1 MCIYKKGSMIRAVIL
16 WNNCTCADKRQ
27 FLPNYNNNEN
37 SSTQKRVRA
46 KQAGHSAYPILIK
59 SSIPNLRWQP
69 IEFDK
74 RWHPA
79 RRVMCLNLI
88 IKIRPDLCR
97 YVFKGCV
104 FIKMQILEP
113 GSYAAL
119 DTAALSE
126 PRNGL
131 CTPCRF
137 IPYAE
142 AVLWMFVLKACTEG
156 FDDQQCLLMEKTLF
170 VTTLYNCPLG
180 KKCMVLNTKPHR
192 QICFRNKTIV
202 L

>member
-1 MCIYKKGSMIRAVIL
+1 MYYLCVGKGQQDSRCNFVKQLYMFL
-16 WNNCTCADKRQ
+16 PNYNNNATTRQ

-37 SSTQKRVRA
+37 SSPQKRVRA

-131 CTPCRF
+131 CTSCRF

-142 AVLWMFVLKACTEG
+142 AVLWIFVLKACR
-156 FDDQQCLLMEKTLF
+156 
-170 VTTLYNCPLG
+170 Y
-180 KKCMVLNTKPHR
+180 
-192 QICFRNKTIV
+192 
-202 L
+202 